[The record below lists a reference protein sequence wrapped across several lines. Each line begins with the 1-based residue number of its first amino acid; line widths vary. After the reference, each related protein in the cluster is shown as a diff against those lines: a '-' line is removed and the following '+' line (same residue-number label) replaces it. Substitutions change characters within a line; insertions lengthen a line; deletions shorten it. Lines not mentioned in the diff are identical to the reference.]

1 MDDEARLD
9 DVPFI
14 AGGVGITP
22 VLGQLGKLDLS
33 RFRLY
38 WTIRFEDLDLVMDTL
53 KRYPTLGPRTRL
65 YFTNVPQSAD
75 PDKRSKMEHLNGVA
89 SAVHSRR
96 LQESDLTNVRAKT
109 WYICAGKE
117 LRTALLRWLNGQ
129 TVVFESF
136 DY

>member
-1 MDDEARLD
+1 
-9 DVPFI
+9 
-14 AGGVGITP
+14 
-22 VLGQLGKLDLS
+22 
-33 RFRLY
+33 
-38 WTIRFEDLDLVMDTL
+38 
-53 KRYPTLGPRTRL
+53 
-65 YFTNVPQSAD
+65 
-75 PDKRSKMEHLNGVA
+75 MEHLNGVA